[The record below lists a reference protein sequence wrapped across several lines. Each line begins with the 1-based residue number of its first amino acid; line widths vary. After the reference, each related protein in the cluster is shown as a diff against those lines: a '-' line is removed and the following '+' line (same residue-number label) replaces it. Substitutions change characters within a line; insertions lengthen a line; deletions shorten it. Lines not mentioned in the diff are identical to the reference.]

1 MTPSP
6 SAPSSTGLPP
16 KPYDSILLNHVIAS
30 ALSVNPN
37 IKGVISPDGH
47 TAILTGITE
56 SDLPLLSFPV
66 NNPANAAKITL
77 KKFSVYNA
85 TQSGSPPSRVYGLED
100 TVKCRFAKSD
110 FAAYNEKNATHK
122 PFEALFN
129 GLTLP
134 QLTDTQSSIS
144 GETAS
149 LINVVKN
156 YILVVGND
164 WARWEDLGLGVLG
177 WVLL

>member
-1 MTPSP
+1 MSMTPSP
-6 SAPSSTGLPP
+6 QSSVPP

-30 ALSVNPN
+30 ALVVNPN

-47 TAILTGITE
+47 TAILTDITE

-66 NNPANAAKITL
+66 NNPANAAKLAL

-85 TQSGSPPSRVYGLED
+85 TQSGSPPSRVYGLVD
-100 TVKCRFAKSD
+100 TVQSRFAKSD

-134 QLTDTQSSIS
+134 QLTDTLSSIS

-149 LINVVKN
+149 TKNVVKN
-156 YILVVGND
+156 YTMVFGND
-164 WARWEDLGLGVLG
+164 WTKWEDIGWGALGL
-177 WVLL
+177 LLL